1 MSRRLAEMTE
11 ETIDSGEKSAAKNV
25 QAAGFSEELK
35 KQLEARIEEG
45 AFRNQNQ
52 RAMAESEMPVGF
64 HHGPIIFSLSLRIV
78 FRRQRH
84 SRSSDSTTMDGLGIA
99 PRLDSKNAGRRS

>member
-11 ETIDSGEKSAAKNV
+11 QSIESGERSAAKNV

-45 AFRNQNQ
+45 AFRSQNL
-52 RAMAESEMPVGF
+52 RATTEADIPVGF
-64 HHGPIIFSLSLRIV
+64 PL
-78 FRRQRH
+78 
-84 SRSSDSTTMDGLGIA
+84 
-99 PRLDSKNAGRRS
+99 